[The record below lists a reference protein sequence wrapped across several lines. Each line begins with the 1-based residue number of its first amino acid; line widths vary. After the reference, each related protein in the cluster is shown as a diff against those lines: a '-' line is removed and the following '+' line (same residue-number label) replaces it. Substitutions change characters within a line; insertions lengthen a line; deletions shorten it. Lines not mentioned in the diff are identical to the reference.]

1 MKRRVLLYGLL
12 LVFCCL
18 FAIPAVEAKAADYL
32 ITQYNVDMK
41 VTKQN
46 TYRIQETI
54 TTYFYQAKHGIYRD
68 IPVLNDVQRTDGST
82 DRIVAR
88 VENISCSG
96 DKYEVSR
103 EGDNCRIQI
112 GDEDETIIGEKVYH
126 ISYDY
131 VMGNDV
137 LPEEDELYFNII
149 GNEWQTSIRNVTFRI
164 EMPAE
169 FEEEKLGMSYGPAG
183 STETS
188 GLYYYLEGNTIYGEL
203 DSDMI
208 LSPYEGV
215 NVRLSLPEG
224 YFERT
229 EQIPYLAYIAI
240 VLAVLTVG
248 IAFLLWWVFGRDD
261 PVVETV
267 EFYPPAG
274 LNSVELA
281 FVYHGESS
289 RDDVISLIVYLAQKG
304 YIEIQEGEGKKAGK
318 DFTLIRKRPYDGV
331 NELEQ
336 IFMDGLFAKGEK
348 VTKKDLENS
357 FYKTV
362 NQITTKMGSKE
373 NREKIFYANSL
384 NKGWILW
391 VLSLLTCLLAGF
403 LPVKNYEY
411 SLIAGLVIPLG
422 VGVVFMISS
431 LTFFSRGNLV
441 GRIICGFVF
450 LFVGC
455 IGYGIF
461 LRNPFR
467 YDNAWYQIAYFIAV
481 AASFIAMFFNC
492 YLSKRTPYGTEMLG
506 RIRGF
511 KNFLETAEK
520 ERLEAL
526 VMENPQ
532 YFYEILPYTYVLK
545 VSDKWMKKF
554 ESITVEPPTWYAS
567 GHYSSFD
574 MMMFHH
580 FMNSTMSAATSSM
593 TSTPSSSSSS
603 GGGFSGGGSGGGGG
617 GSW

>member
-1 MKRRVLLYGLL
+1 MKRKIFIGSFFLL
-12 LVFCCL
+12 FCFL
-18 FAIPAVEAKAADYL
+18 FVVPAVEAKALDYT
-32 ITQYNVDMK
+32 IEKYQVDMK

-54 TTYFYQAKHGIYRD
+54 TTNFYEAKHGIYRD
-68 IPVLNDVQRTDGST
+68 IPVLNDVKRTDGST
-82 DRIVAR
+82 SRILAR
-88 VENISCSG
+88 VENLSCSG
-96 DKYEVSR
+96 DNFEVSR
-103 EGDNCRIQI
+103 EGDYCRIQI

-137 LPEEDELYFNII
+137 LPDEDELYFNII
-149 GNEWQTSIRNVTFRI
+149 GNGWQTSIQNVTFTI

-169 FEEEKLGMSYGPAG
+169 FEEEKLGMSYVAVG
-183 STETS
+183 STQTS
-188 GLYYYLEGNTIYGEL
+188 GLYYFLEGNTIYGEL
-203 DSDMI
+203 DSDI
-208 LSPYEGV
+208 TLSPYEGV

-229 EQIPYLAYIAI
+229 EETPYLAYIAI
-240 VLAVLTVG
+240 VLAVITLLT
-248 IAFLLWWVFGRDD
+248 AFLLWWVFGRDD

-267 EFYPPAG
+267 EFYPPDG

-281 FVYHGESS
+281 FVYHGASS

-304 YIEIQEGEGKKAGK
+304 YIEIQEGQGKKPGK

-362 NQITTKMGSKE
+362 NRITAKMGAKE

-391 VLSLLTCLLAGF
+391 LLPLLTCVLAGF
-403 LPVKNYEY
+403 LPVKYFEY

-431 LTFFSRGNLV
+431 LAFFSQGNIV
-441 GRIICGFVF
+441 GRLICGVVF
-450 LFVGC
+450 LAAGC

-461 LRNPFR
+461 LRESFHYEN
-467 YDNAWYQIAYFIAV
+467 NWYQVAYIIALV
-481 AASFIAMFFNC
+481 ASYAAMFFNC
-492 YLSKRTPYGTEMLG
+492 YLSKRTPYGTKMLG

-554 ESITVEPPTWYAS
+554 ESITVEPPAWYAS

-574 MMMFHH
+574 MIMFHH

-593 TSTPSSSSSS
+593 TSTPSSSSGS

>member
-54 TTYFYQAKHGIYRD
+54 TTNFLQARHGIYRD
-68 IPVLNDVQRTDGST
+68 IPVKNDVKRTDGST
-82 DRIVAR
+82 DRIVAQ
-88 VENISCSG
+88 VENISCGG
-96 DKYEVSR
+96 DQYEVSR

-112 GDEDETIIGEKVYH
+112 GDEDETVIGEKVYN

-137 LPEEDELYFNII
+137 LPDEDELYFNII
-149 GNEWQTSIRNVTFRI
+149 GNEWQSSIQNVTFRI

-203 DSDMI
+203 DSDI
-208 LSPYEGV
+208 LLSPYEGV

-229 EQIPYLAYIAI
+229 EKTPYLAYAAI
-240 VLAVLTVG
+240 VLAVITVG
-248 IAFLLWWVFGRDD
+248 LAFLLWWLFGRDD

-281 FVYHGESS
+281 FVYNGHSS
-289 RDDVISLIVYLAQKG
+289 PKDVISLIVYLAQKG
-304 YIEIQEGEGKKAGK
+304 YIEIREAEGKKAGK

-336 IFMDGLFAKGEK
+336 IFMDGLFAKGEI

-362 NQITTKMGSKE
+362 NRITAKMESKQ
-373 NREKIFYANSL
+373 NKEKIFYANSL

-391 VLSLLTCLLAGF
+391 LLSLVTCLLAGF
-403 LPVKNYEY
+403 VPVKNYEY
-411 SLIAGLVIPLG
+411 SLLAGILIPLG
-422 VGVVFMISS
+422 VGIMPMISS
-431 LTFFSRGNLV
+431 LIFFSQGNLA
-441 GRIICGFVF
+441 GRVICGLAF
-450 LFVGC
+450 LVPGGV
-455 IGYGIF
+455 GYGFF
-461 LRNPFR
+461 LREPLQ
-467 YDNAWYQIAYFIAV
+467 YDNIWYQIAFF
-481 AASFIAMFFNC
+481 AAAAAGFIAMFFHS

-506 RIRGF
+506 KIRGF
-511 KNFLETAEK
+511 RTFLETAEK

-545 VSDKWMKKF
+545 ISDKWMKKF
-554 ESITVEPPTWYAS
+554 ESITVEPPTWYAGS
-567 GHYSSFD
+567 YSSFD
-574 MMMFHH
+574 MIMFHH
-580 FMNSTMSAATSSM
+580 FMNTTMSAATSSM